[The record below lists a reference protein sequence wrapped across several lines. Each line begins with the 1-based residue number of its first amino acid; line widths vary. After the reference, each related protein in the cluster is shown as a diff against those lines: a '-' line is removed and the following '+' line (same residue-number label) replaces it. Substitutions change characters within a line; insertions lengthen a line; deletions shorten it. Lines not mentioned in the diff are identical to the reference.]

1 MDYHPIEE
9 LLPKS
14 NWSIYRLVRMAANRS
29 AELSDGHPA
38 LVKHAREDKVTSI
51 ALEEIARG
59 KVVYQEVADQFAPK
73 DTDSVEHASDRS
85 NDE

>member
-14 NWSIYRLVRMAANRS
+14 NWSIYRLVRMAANRA

-38 LVKHAREDKVTSI
+38 LIKHAREDKVTSI
-51 ALEEIARG
+51 ALEEIAQG
-59 KVVYQEVADQFAPK
+59 KVVCKEVADQFAPK
-73 DTDSVEHASDRS
+73 DTDSVDHADQPG
-85 NDE
+85 DE